1 MDGPYHVL
9 PADGTLAHPLPALG
23 ASDHVATFQQDTVNG
38 CIHADFAEV
47 FLRAWEP
54 STTSLIISVRN

>member
-1 MDGPYHVL
+1 MDGPYHIL

-54 STTSLIISVRN
+54 STT